1 MGSGREG
8 KESLVGGDITRPVL
22 FPIAE
27 IDCGRP
33 PEVPHAVLLG
43 NHSSSLGSVAHY
55 VCQEGFESR
64 EGKITSVC
72 TEKGTWRASTL
83 TCTGIDSVLLRS
95 RWPGGAWELTPFRS
109 CVTLCTAPGCAI
121 YLGGHLALSLS
132 AKS

>member
-1 MGSGREG
+1 M
-8 KESLVGGDITRPVL
+8 LL
-22 FPIAE
+22 PIAE

-64 EGKITSVC
+64 QGEITSVC
-72 TEKGTWRASTL
+72 TEKGTWRESTL
-83 TCTGIDSVLLRS
+83 TCTGIDSVLRGSYPRS
-95 RWPGGAWELTPFRS
+95 RWPAGAWDLTPFSS
-109 CVTLCTAPGCAI
+109 CVTLCTASGGAI